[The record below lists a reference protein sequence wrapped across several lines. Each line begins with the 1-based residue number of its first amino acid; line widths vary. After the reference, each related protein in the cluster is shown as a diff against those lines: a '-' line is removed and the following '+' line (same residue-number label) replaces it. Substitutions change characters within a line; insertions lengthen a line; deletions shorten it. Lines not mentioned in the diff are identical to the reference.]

1 MKNMVVKQ
9 MCRQYCI
16 QILNLTTEKSS
27 LFICKAN
34 NIYEALKI
42 CNVIPKDADVTTDA
56 KWETNYKLE
65 TLYSEPVD

>member
-1 MKNMVVKQ
+1 MP
-9 MCRQYCI
+9 RQYCV
-16 QILNLTTEKSS
+16 QLLNLTTGKTS
-27 LFICKAN
+27 LYICKAN

-42 CNVIPKDADVTTDA
+42 SGVIPKDADVTADT

>member
-1 MKNMVVKQ
+1 MR
-9 MCRQYCI
+9 RQYCI
-16 QILNLTTEKSS
+16 QLLNLTTKKTS

-42 CNVIPKDADVTTDA
+42 CGVIPKDADVTADA

>member
-1 MKNMVVKQ
+1 MR
-9 MCRQYCI
+9 RQYCI

-42 CNVIPKDADVTTDA
+42 CNVIPKDADVTADA
-56 KWETNYKLE
+56 KWETKYKLE

>member
-1 MKNMVVKQ
+1 MR
-9 MCRQYCI
+9 RQYCI
-16 QILNLTTEKSS
+16 QVLNLTTGKTS

-42 CNVIPKDADVTTDA
+42 SNVIPKDADVTADA